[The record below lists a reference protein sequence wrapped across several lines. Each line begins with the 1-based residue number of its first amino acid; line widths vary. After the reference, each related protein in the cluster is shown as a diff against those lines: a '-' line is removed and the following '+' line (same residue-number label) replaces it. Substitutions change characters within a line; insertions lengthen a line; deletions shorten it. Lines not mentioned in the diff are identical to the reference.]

1 MMKAILFRR
10 PDDHW
15 KGGGVSV
22 HYVSSAALGE
32 AGETEGAYD
41 RVAQRIAKLRGFT
54 AYVIRESTDLPPA
67 LVGEGWNRQLPDTA
81 GPNRYFRDAVVWDDT
96 EPSKCRS
103 DMAKARR
110 IHMDRIRKV
119 RNAQLVAKD
128 IEQTKAVEAKD
139 TSAQATIA
147 REKQA
152 LRDIPQKF
160 DLTAPDA
167 ETLKRKWPPG
177 LPNNTN

>member
-1 MMKAILFRR
+1 MMKVIVFKR

-15 KGGGVSV
+15 KGPGISV
-22 HYVSSAALGE
+22 HNVDPAALGD
-32 AGETEGAYD
+32 GKTDDAYD
-41 RVAQRIAKLRGFT
+41 LIAQKIAKIRGFSS
-54 AYVIRESTDLPPA
+54 YVIRESTELPA
-67 LVGEGWNRQLPDTA
+67 SLVGEGWNRRLPDTA

-128 IEQTKAVEAKD
+128 IEQAKAVEARD

-167 ETLKRKWPPG
+167 EALKRKWPPE
-177 LPNNTN
+177 LPNNTG